1 MKNRL
6 LRNTALSVAV
16 IAIGASASA
25 GIAMASTSTHSAKS
39 SAKVA
44 LKVAQVSV
52 TTGGKTA
59 KTSILVNGS
68 GDVVYLLTGDST
80 KHPECATQACLGNWP
95 AVTSSSAKPALGSG
109 VTGKVA
115 VWHHNGINQLTIAGH
130 PLYTFAGDGGP
141 GVAHG
146 QDLKS
151 DGGTWLVLAPSG
163 AAVSASATKSS
174 SSGTSTGSGW

>member
-1 MKNRL
+1 MRNRL
-6 LRNTALSVAV
+6 LRNIALSTAV
-16 IAIGASASA
+16 IAVGASGSA
-25 GIAMASTSTHSAKS
+25 AVAMAATTTHSAKS

-59 KTSILVNGS
+59 KSSVLVNGS

-80 KHPECATQACLGNWP
+80 KHPECATQSCLGSWP
-95 AVTSSSAKPALGSG
+95 AVTSAAKPSLGSG
-109 VTGKVA
+109 ITGKVA

-146 QDLKS
+146 QGLKS
-151 DGGTWLVLAPSG
+151 FGGTWLVVAPSG
-163 AAVSASATKSS
+163 AAASASAKSS
-174 SSGTSTGSGW
+174 SSGSGSSGSAW